1 MGNSAQWSKIAIILE
16 NNDLNQII
24 LKDSPDNPGQ
34 VSMNTKEQG
43 FESMVHA
50 YSKDLYRYG
59 YWLSRDSAIAED
71 LVQET
76 FLRAWRA
83 YDSLNDAKAAKS
95 WLFTILR
102 RENARRF
109 EKKSA
114 QAELTSLDDEMVE
127 VFATVDD
134 DFASVDSL
142 AVRAALR
149 ELPASYAEPLV
160 LQVIGGYS
168 CEEIATI
175 IDAKPGAVM
184 TRVFRARQKLRKI
197 LEEDDGQKAAL

>member
-1 MGNSAQWSKIAIILE
+1 MKEKSETHGQYGKGSE
-16 NNDLNQII
+16 NNNGHNTM
-24 LKDSPDNPGQ
+24 S
-34 VSMNTKEQG
+34 TKEQS
-43 FESMVHA
+43 FESMVNA

-59 YWLSRDSAIAED
+59 YWLSKDSAIAED

-83 YDSLNDAKAAKS
+83 IDSLNDAKAAKS

-127 VFATVDD
+127 LFATVDD
-134 DFASVDSL
+134 DFADIDSM

-149 ELPASYAEPLV
+149 QIPASYAEPLV

-168 CEEIATI
+168 CDEIAAI
-175 IDAKPGAVM
+175 IETKPGAVM

-197 LEEDDGQKAAL
+197 LEDDSTESTLRVVK

>member
-1 MGNSAQWSKIAIILE
+1 MKDE
-16 NNDLNQII
+16 
-24 LKDSPDNPGQ
+24 LKNAGQ
-34 VSMNTKEQG
+34 VGMDKKEQG

-83 YDSLNDAKAAKS
+83 IDSLNDAKAAKS

-114 QAELTSLDDEMVE
+114 QAELTTLDDEMME

-134 DFASVDSL
+134 DFANVDSM

-160 LQVIGGYS
+160 LHVIGGYS
-168 CEEIATI
+168 CEEISTI
-175 IDAKPGAVM
+175 IGVKPGAVM

-197 LEEDDGQKAAL
+197 LDEDEDQQVSL

>member
-1 MGNSAQWSKIAIILE
+1 M
-16 NNDLNQII
+16 
-24 LKDSPDNPGQ
+24 KDNTHQAGLVD
-34 VSMNTKEQG
+34 MTTKEQG

-50 YSKDLYRYG
+50 YSKDIYRYG
-59 YWLSRDSAIAED
+59 YWLSKNSAIAED

-83 YDSLNDAKAAKS
+83 IDSLNDAKAAKS

-114 QAELTSLDDEMVE
+114 QAELTTLDDDMME
-127 VFATVDD
+127 VFAVVED
-134 DFASVDSL
+134 DFANVDNM
-142 AVRAALR
+142 AVRSALR
-149 ELPASYAEPLV
+149 QLPASYAEPLV

-168 CEEIATI
+168 CDEIATI
-175 IDAKPGAVM
+175 IGAKPGAVM
-184 TRVFRARQKLRKI
+184 TRVFRARQKLRKL
-197 LEEDDGQKAAL
+197 LEEDEAKLASI

>member
-1 MGNSAQWSKIAIILE
+1 M
-16 NNDLNQII
+16 
-24 LKDSPDNPGQ
+24 KDSSKTKGL
-34 VSMNTKEQG
+34 VTMSTKEQG

-50 YSKDLYRYG
+50 YSKDLYMYG
-59 YWLSRDSAIAED
+59 YWLSKDSAIAED

-83 YDSLNDAKAAKS
+83 IDSLNDAKAAKS

-102 RENARRF
+102 HEKARRF

-127 VFATVDD
+127 IFATVEDE
-134 DFASVDSL
+134 FTNVNSL
-142 AVRAALR
+142 AVRSALR
-149 ELPASYAEPLV
+149 KLPASYSEPLV

-168 CEEIATI
+168 CDDIAEII
-175 IDAKPGAVM
+175 GVKPGAVM
-184 TRVFRARQKLRKI
+184 TRVFRSRQKLNKI
-197 LEEDDGQKAAL
+197 LEEDEGVYASI

>member
-1 MGNSAQWSKIAIILE
+1 MKDPEINSGPVIM
-16 NNDLNQII
+16 D
-24 LKDSPDNPGQ
+24 
-34 VSMNTKEQG
+34 TKEQG

-83 YDSLNDAKAAKS
+83 IDSLNDAKAAKS

-114 QAELTSLDDEMVE
+114 QAELTSLDDEMME

-134 DFASVDSL
+134 DFANVDCL
-142 AVRAALR
+142 TVRAALR

-168 CEEIATI
+168 CDEIANI
-175 IDAKPGAVM
+175 IDVKPGAVM

-197 LEEDDGQKAAL
+197 LEEDDDQQVAL